1 MNVWLKE
8 QVQNRKQA
16 GLLALFL
23 VILASGII
31 TLCLVGAS
39 DARLFG
45 RMRVVPTKAGAS
57 EKIPAAAGP
66 MQTEAQS
73 LSGKLS
79 YEQFRSAELRYCG
92 YLGRLNIHAAPD
104 ETTEILGHL
113 VYKDPVQA
121 FFQEQHGYVKRCV

>member
-23 VILASGII
+23 VILAGGII

-57 EKIPAAAGP
+57 EEIPQRRSDADQKRKACPESFPMNNSGP
-66 MQTEAQS
+66 GSFGTAVIWD
-73 LSGKLS
+73 G
-79 YEQFRSAELRYCG
+79 
-92 YLGRLNIHAAPD
+92 
-104 ETTEILGHL
+104 
-113 VYKDPVQA
+113 
-121 FFQEQHGYVKRCV
+121 